1 METVNDRMTNPVLSI
16 EQDESVNKAAN
27 KIYDNAI
34 GSLLVTHDK
43 NFIGIITKTDL
54 MIKVLI
60 KNLNGDSTR
69 VSKVMSQP
77 LMSMSPLILPKNY
90 WMKIPFA
97 IWARAGTMKL
107 SEYYPQKTCNNIRL
121 SFPL

>member
-16 EQDESVNKAAN
+16 EQDESVNNAAN

-34 GSLLVTHDK
+34 GSLLVTRDK
-43 NFIGIITKTDL
+43 NFVGIITKTDL

-69 VSKVMSQP
+69 VSEVMSQP
-77 LMSMSPLILPKNY
+77 LISIDVDESLDSAK
-90 WMKIPFA
+90 
-97 IWARAGTMKL
+97 KL
-107 SEYYPQKTCNNIRL
+107 LDENSIRHLVVTRENEIVGML
-121 SFPL
+121 SKKDLQ